1 VSVAAKA
8 RRHLNFETGFFMAVA
23 TSIFENKSAAM
34 SWVPNLLLLAVAMVW
49 GTSYGVAKGAVM
61 IYPVLGFL
69 AIRFL
74 VTFVLLLPVLRK
86 AGLTGLGET
95 LTIGFPLGVVLLA
108 VFVCETFGLA
118 NTSAANAAFL
128 ISMCVV
134 LTPFAEWIVLRV
146 RPAAADIVATFLSLL
161 GAYLLTSSVT
171 LSFNVGDGL
180 MLGAACLRAYMV
192 TLTKKRTAGKQV
204 DSLALTAIQAGTVGI
219 GCILLALIATPGG
232 LPSLPTDPRFW
243 YATAYLVIFCTIFA
257 FFIQNYAVRR
267 ISPTR
272 VHLLMGTEP
281 VFGALF
287 AMFWLNEALSPMVW
301 AGGLLIVAA
310 PLWTTLRQR

>member
-1 VSVAAKA
+1 MTAAS
-8 RRHLNFETGFFMAVA
+8 NT
-23 TSIFENKSAAM
+23 IENKSAAI
-34 SWVPNLLLLAVAMVW
+34 SWVPSLMLLAVAMVW

-74 VTFVLLLPVLRK
+74 VTFVVLLPALRK
-86 AGLTGLGET
+86 AGLASVRET
-95 LTIGFPLGVVLLA
+95 FAIGFPLGVVLLA

-118 NTSAANAAFL
+118 QTSAANAAFL

-134 LTPFAEWIVLRV
+134 FTPFAEWIVLRV
-146 RPAAADIVATFLSLL
+146 RPATADIVATFVSLL
-161 GAYLLTSSVT
+161 GAYLLTSHLT
-171 LSFNVGDGL
+171 LSFNAGDGL
-180 MLGAACLRAYMV
+180 MLGAALLRAYMV

-204 DSLALTAIQAGTVGI
+204 DSLALTAVQTGTVGI
-219 GCILLALIATPGG
+219 GCVVLALVATPGG
-232 LPSLPTDPRFW
+232 LPPLPTDPRFW
-243 YATAYLVIFCTIFA
+243 YATVYLVIFCTIFA
-257 FFIQNYAVRR
+257 FFVQNYAVRR

-287 AMFWLNEALSPMVW
+287 AMFWLDEALAPMVW

-310 PLWTTLRQR
+310 PLWTTLRQLSKSGTRG